1 MAKQMERKGIFH
13 FLDIVTPVTYFMF
26 TMNDKWILFSYS
38 VPATNPKARMRIW
51 RRISAS
57 GAVQLKTGLQVLPN
71 REDLLENITWLIGQ
85 VQSLGG
91 EALAIQCARVEGM
104 PDEQIEKLFQA
115 QIDPEFAQIQA
126 EARAVMEASGH
137 EQNDDRGNEYLLAMR
152 KLRKRYESLQSR
164 DFFPSGASSKARA
177 MLDAA
182 EEKVRTINSRSTPV
196 SSYDR
201 TAYQGRI
208 WVTRA
213 HPYIDRL
220 SSFWLIRR
228 FVDANATIRF
238 LQAGETPDLESGEV
252 PFDMVGAEFS
262 HQGEL
267 ITFEVMARGFALFD
281 GPVVKIGHLV
291 RFIDIQEGP
300 TLPDDAGLLKT
311 LIDGLVAITS
321 DDHHLMEQA
330 LVLFDA
336 LHAGYANTLK
346 GTF

>member
-1 MAKQMERKGIFH
+1 
-13 FLDIVTPVTYFMF
+13 MF

-38 VPATNPKARMRIW
+38 VPASNAKARMRIW

-104 PDEQIEKLFQA
+104 PDEQIEQLFQG
-115 QIDPEFAQIQA
+115 QIDPELTQIQA
-126 EARAVMEASGH
+126 EAREIMADSGH
-137 EQNDDRGNEYLLAMR
+137 GQSDAGGNEFFLSLR

-164 DFFPSGASSKARA
+164 DFFPSGAAIKTLA

-182 EEKVRTINSRSTPV
+182 EEKVRATNLLTLPIV
-196 SSYDR
+196 LYDR
-201 TAYQGRI
+201 AEYQNRT

-213 HPYIDRL
+213 NPYIDRL
-220 SSFWLIRR
+220 SSFWLICR
-228 FVDANATIRF
+228 FIDANATIRF
-238 LQAGETPDLESGEV
+238 LKVGETPDLKAGEI

-267 ITFEVMARGFALFD
+267 ITFEVIARGFALFD
-281 GPVVKIGHLV
+281 GTVVKIGHLV
-291 RFIDIQEGP
+291 RFIDIQEEA
-300 TLPDDAGLLKT
+300 TLPDDAALLKT
-311 LIDGLVAITS
+311 LIDGLVSITG

-336 LHAGYANTLK
+336 LYAGYTKTLN
-346 GTF
+346 GTA